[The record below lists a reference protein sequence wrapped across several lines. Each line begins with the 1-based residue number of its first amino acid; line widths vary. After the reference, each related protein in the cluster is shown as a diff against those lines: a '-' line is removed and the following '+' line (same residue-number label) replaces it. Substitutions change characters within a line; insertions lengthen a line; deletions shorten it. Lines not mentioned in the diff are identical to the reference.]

1 MLPIAVTATEA
12 SLTGQQDQ
20 SDPKQKGKRKSS
32 GTGKNTELLRNKNLD
47 LVN

>member
-1 MLPIAVTATEA
+1 MLPIAVTEV

-20 SDPKQKGKRKSS
+20 SDPKQLGKRISS
-32 GTGKNTELLRNKNLD
+32 GTGKNTELLRTENVE